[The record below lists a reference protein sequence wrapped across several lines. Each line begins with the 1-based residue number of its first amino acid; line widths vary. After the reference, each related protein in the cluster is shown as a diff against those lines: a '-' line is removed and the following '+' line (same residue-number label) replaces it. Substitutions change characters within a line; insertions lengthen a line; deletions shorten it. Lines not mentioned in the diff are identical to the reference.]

1 MGEKSG
7 FRLFIGENW
16 SVMNEDQGSTQF
28 DSSQNFDYVGEVA
41 QELLKEIQ
49 HTQDVETGLNSINK
63 ALEYVKGMKKRYNY
77 LDEAEN
83 RIKNK
88 FKGPVVKL
96 TSDNIILKK
105 AVRGFVRKLDVSKY
119 YLFV

>member
-28 DSSQNFDYVGEVA
+28 DSSQNSDYVGEVA

-63 ALEYVKGMKKRYNY
+63 ALEYVKGMK
-77 LDEAEN
+77 
-83 RIKNK
+83 
-88 FKGPVVKL
+88 
-96 TSDNIILKK
+96 
-105 AVRGFVRKLDVSKY
+105 
-119 YLFV
+119 

>member
-1 MGEKSG
+1 MSKKSG

-28 DSSQNFDYVGEVA
+28 DSSQNSDYVGEVA

-63 ALEYVKGMKKRYNY
+63 ALEYVKGMK
-77 LDEAEN
+77 
-83 RIKNK
+83 
-88 FKGPVVKL
+88 
-96 TSDNIILKK
+96 
-105 AVRGFVRKLDVSKY
+105 
-119 YLFV
+119 